1 MSYPFQRDPEL
12 SESDFSILQHKAIE
26 EIMDLKLKNKKEESL
41 KISQDWVD
49 RSNAYPNLNQERS
62 TLEGLSKLYYFIACD
77 LEFFERFEEALPFHK
92 KSIDAMEK
100 CCAISF
106 SQLYFEVLAISH
118 YLYARQLEQS
128 GKNEIAL
135 SEAQKSL
142 QLLDYLID
150 RPDNEFNNELAEN
163 KNLVEEFI
171 NDLLN
176 DVHITQTS
184 GDSELDYTIDNVE
197 QNNSSGT
204 EFEEWKKSL
213 GGKSVVEHLWEAN
226 MRLKEAKMRQEK
238 GFAGFVLTLMSL
250 TWLRL
255 EEKIEVKLIKESD
268 VDRFSLYLQLEIN
281 EDTLGLG
288 FSKEMEIYHCKLIR
302 NIIVGENDSL
312 LSDEVY
318 EFEIVDIDSDFS
330 RTSCMKHIGDK
341 IYVDKAAF
349 NKHII
354 MHLDALAKY
363 DDQFRKTIG
372 LEGINI
378 QRW

>member
-106 SQLYFEVLAISH
+106 SQLYFEVLAIGH
-118 YLYARQLEQS
+118 YLYAIQLEQS

-142 QLLDYLID
+142 QLLDYLIEH
-150 RPDNEFNNELAEN
+150 PDNEFNNELAEN

-226 MRLKEAKMRQEK
+226 MRQKKAKMRQEK
-238 GFAGFVLTLMSL
+238 GFTGFVINMNTLI
-250 TWLRL
+250 WLHL
-255 EEKIEVKLIKESD
+255 QNKIEVKLIKEND
-268 VDRFSLYLQLEIN
+268 NNLFTLFLQLEIDEN
-281 EDTLGLG
+281 ELGLG
-288 FSKEMEIYHCKLIR
+288 YSDKLDIYHCKFIR
-302 NIIVGENDSL
+302 DVKIENDNGL
-312 LSDEVY
+312 PFEVH
-318 EFEIVDIDSDFS
+318 EFEIINLDNGGLS
-330 RTSCMKHIGDK
+330 RPSSMKHIGKK
-341 IYVDKAAF
+341 IYIDKTAF
-349 NKHII
+349 KRQTILI
-354 MHLDALAKY
+354 MNASGEFENQL
-363 DDQFRKTIG
+363 RKTYG
-372 LEGINI
+372 FEGFS
-378 QRW
+378 W

>member
-26 EIMDLKLKNKKEESL
+26 EIMDLKLKNKKEDSL

-49 RSNAYPNLNQERS
+49 RSNAYPNLNEERS

-106 SQLYFEVLAISH
+106 SQLYFEVLAIGH
-118 YLYARQLEQS
+118 YLYAIQLEQS

-142 QLLDYLID
+142 QLLDYLIEH
-150 RPDNEFNNELAEN
+150 PDNEFNNELAEN

-226 MRLKEAKMRQEK
+226 MRQKKAKMRQEK
-238 GFAGFVLTLMSL
+238 GFAGFVINMNTLI
-250 TWLRL
+250 WLHL
-255 EEKIEVKLIKESD
+255 QNKIEVKLIKEND
-268 VDRFSLYLQLEIN
+268 NNLFTLFLQLEIDEN
-281 EDTLGLG
+281 ELGLG
-288 FSKEMEIYHCKLIR
+288 YSDKLDIYHCKFIR
-302 NIIVGENDSL
+302 DVKIENDNGL
-312 LSDEVY
+312 PFEVY
-318 EFEIVDIDSDFS
+318 EFEIINLDNGGFS
-330 RTSCMKHIGDK
+330 RPSSMKHIGKK
-341 IYVDKAAF
+341 IYIDKTAF
-349 NKHII
+349 KRQTILI
-354 MHLDALAKY
+354 MNASGEFENQL
-363 DDQFRKTIG
+363 RKTYG
-372 LEGINI
+372 FEGFS
-378 QRW
+378 W